1 MCMMIKYAHQT
12 IVYKGAYAD
21 FYNEKVKEQ
30 KILMPCVTQLIK
42 PLNANRRT
50 TKENAKTYHLLQLLI
65 SQRVFGFQF
74 LTFH

>member
-1 MCMMIKYAHQT
+1 MCMMIKYAHQK

-21 FYNEKVKEQ
+21 FNNEKVKEQ
-30 KILMPCVTQLIK
+30 KILTPCVTQLIK
-42 PLNANRRT
+42 PLNANYRT
-50 TKENAKTYHLLQLLI
+50 SKGDAKTYHLLQLLI